1 MIKIKAYKYKN
12 ILYKILINLNNFFYR
27 FFKNIKPCNLI
38 KKLNPD
44 IDYIILGSG
53 ISKGFNNYCKR
64 EVVLIFLFLPTLLW
78 EVVYI
83 YLGLSGKYNIE
94 NTVIISV
101 LTVILGY
108 LLSVGLSIMIPSFKY
123 SSRKD
128 DLEAKFHIFAST
140 LTSLLAGGE
149 GLSESLLTFVNK
161 YSEELKEFNAEM
173 NYIKT
178 YITLNED
185 PNKILEGLS
194 KITPSPSLKILA
206 QSLARGSVAG
216 ADLVQ
221 IAQDSISSY
230 LNYYYSLVERIS
242 SSIGT
247 LLESFLVVGIV
258 GPVLI
263 GVMGML
269 FTVYPVTTI
278 SFTSL
283 IILVIFI
290 LIPIVSLITAVLADN
305 QTSKLKL

>member
-1 MIKIKAYKYKN
+1 M
-12 ILYKILINLNNFFYR
+12 
-27 FFKNIKPCNLI
+27 
-38 KKLNPD
+38 
-44 IDYIILGSG
+44 ILGSG
-53 ISKGFNNYCKR
+53 ISKGFYNYCKR
-64 EVVLIFLFLPTLLW
+64 EVTLIFLFLPTLLW

-83 YLGLSGKYNIE
+83 YSGLSGKYGIE
-94 NTVIISV
+94 KIIIISILAV
-101 LTVILGY
+101 VLGY
-108 LLSVGLSIMIPSFKY
+108 LLSLGLSILIPSFKY

-149 GLSESLLTFVNK
+149 GLSQALLTFVNK
-161 YSEELKEFNAEM
+161 YSDELKEFNVEM

-178 YITLNED
+178 YVTLNED
-185 PNKILEGLS
+185 PAKILEGLS
-194 KITPSPSLKILA
+194 KITPSPSLKLLA
-206 QSLARGSVAG
+206 QSLARGAVAG

-269 FTVYPVTTI
+269 FTVYPVSTI